1 MTLLDLLI
9 LAGLGVGAA
18 RGFSTGA
25 LRQVMSLLGVIVA
38 FALAFQLMDP
48 VGRAVAESLGLSSAV
63 APAAGFVVVFVGVQ
77 AVAFGLT
84 RLVEGVLKALKLS
97 VVNRVAGGVIG
108 AGKAAL
114 LVSALFLV
122 LRAFERP
129 STSTR
134 EEAALYGPVAQ
145 ALPTAWAWVS
155 SEWPGAQDVI
165 DRFEVPQEWIP
176 SEQGSAGEREKK
188 VEN

>member
-1 MTLLDLLI
+1 MTALDLLI
-9 LAGLGVGAA
+9 LAGLGLGAA

-25 LRQVMSLLGVIVA
+25 LRQVASLLGVVAA

-48 VGRAVAESLGLSSAV
+48 VGQAVADSLGLADAV
-63 APAAGFVVVFVGVQ
+63 APVAGFIVVFVGVQ

-84 RLVEGVLKALKLS
+84 RLVEGLIKALKLS
-97 VVNRVAGGVIG
+97 IVNRVAGGVIG

-129 STSTR
+129 SPSAR
-134 EEAALYGPVAQ
+134 ERAALYEPVVA
-145 ALPTAWAWVS
+145 ALPTAWSYVS
-155 SEWPGAQDVI
+155 REWPSAGAVI
-165 DRFEVPQEWIP
+165 DRFEVPADWLPE
-176 SEQGSAGEREKK
+176 ENGGAGEREGSGS
-188 VEN
+188 